1 MVFLFCFF
9 FEKMSSPVPIFA
21 CYVFCSC
28 RKTFKQPFTGVLN
41 NLAIFTGKNLC
52 WSLFLIKFQD
62 WRPTFLFKKRLEG
75 RCFSVNIAKFLR
87 AAFSLNTCSL
97 YLFGFIF
104 YYCKIRPRKHK
115 KLRNR
120 SIKTCFSL
128 FKHFPF
134 TEICE

>member
-87 AAFSLNTCSL
+87 AAFLLNTCSL
-97 YLFGFIF
+97 YLFEFIF